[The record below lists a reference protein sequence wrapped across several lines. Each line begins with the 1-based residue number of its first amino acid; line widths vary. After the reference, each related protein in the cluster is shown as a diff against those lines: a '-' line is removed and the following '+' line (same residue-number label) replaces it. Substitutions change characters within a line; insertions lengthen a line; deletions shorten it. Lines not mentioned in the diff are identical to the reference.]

1 MSLNMKPS
9 EYESCYKGI
18 AYLFETDSTKEEIS
32 EQPEME
38 GDKQKFMDTTIYLDS
53 ERLIA

>member
-1 MSLNMKPS
+1 MKPS